1 MGWVPAVGSAVAKQI
16 SRKEQLIS
24 DNASFVAGASGED
37 EDVAAQPGKVGSKK
51 WATVS
56 KIAGMASGAK
66 GGDKSGG
73 AAVESVESAD
83 MAAQTIEPMAA
94 WQASTQAANAAGQAV
109 QAGGAVAQAG
119 QIGGAAGAN
128 LAKAA
133 SSGATDAIRASD
145 IVKGKLNVL
154 GYVKKAAE
162 TAGKAVKGIG
172 TNVYEYVKDENVV
185 TGQDGKVD
193 WGKTAQKQINK
204 RAGRKPDKSGM
215 MAYQQT
221 TAEDEERRRRQLGGG
236 KYNVK

>member
-66 GGDKSGG
+66 GGDKS
-73 AAVESVESAD
+73 
-83 MAAQTIEPMAA
+83 
-94 WQASTQAANAAGQAV
+94 
-109 QAGGAVAQAG
+109 GGAVAQAG

-204 RAGRKPDKSGM
+204 RAGGKPDKSGM

-221 TAEDEERRRRQLGGG
+221 TAEDEERRRRQQGGG